1 MVKNNTRKIKFTRH
15 KGGFLDFFNTP
26 SGQSYWSQLKSKA
39 SSFKLPLFGQTSA
52 PAPAPVST
60 YKPPVPAP
68 ASTYQTSA
76 PAPAPV
82 SNYQPP
88 VPAPASTYQQHA
100 ANTPPLVAVEPSV
113 PVGQG
118 GKKTRKTKKRKT
130 KRKTK
135 RNKTK
140 KR

>member
-39 SSFKLPLFGQTSA
+39 SSFKLPLFGQTS
-52 PAPAPVST
+52 PPAPVF
-60 YKPPVPAP
+60 
-68 ASTYQTSA
+68 
-76 PAPAPV
+76 
-82 SNYQPP
+82 NYQPP
-88 VPAPASTYQQHA
+88 ASAPASTYQQHA

-118 GKKTRKTKKRKT
+118 GKKTRKTKTK

>member
-39 SSFKLPLFGQTSA
+39 SSFKLPLFGQTS
-52 PAPAPVST
+52 PPPPVSN
-60 YKPPVPAP
+60 
-68 ASTYQTSA
+68 YQ
-76 PAPAPV
+76 PPAPV

-88 VPAPASTYQQHA
+88 ASAPASTYQQHA

-118 GKKTRKTKKRKT
+118 GKKTRKTKTK

>member
-39 SSFKLPLFGQTSA
+39 SSFKLPLFGQTSPPA
-52 PAPAPVST
+52 PVSNYKAPEPVSNYQPPAPAPVST
-60 YKPPVPAP
+60 YK
-68 ASTYQTSA
+68 
-76 PAPAPV
+76 
-82 SNYQPP
+82 PP

-100 ANTPPLVAVEPSV
+100 ANTPPLVAVEPAV

>member
-39 SSFKLPLFGQTSA
+39 SSFKLPLFGQTS
-52 PAPAPVST
+52 PPPPVSN
-60 YKPPVPAP
+60 YQPP
-68 ASTYQTSA
+68 ASNYQ
-76 PAPAPV
+76 PPAPV

-88 VPAPASTYQQHA
+88 APAPASAPASTYQQHA

-118 GKKTRKTKKRKT
+118 GKKTRKTKTK